1 MHPSGRPIPPPKPGR
16 TGPVSELRDSGIS
29 VTDEA
34 PATTTKASTML
45 PSRGGPAPMPVGG
58 VRQLACRFESIGL
71 RYSVPTLTSETTH
84 GLRKAPSIPQNS
96 LQTPKKSSFK
106 PVIAPKPDW
115 RRKDIPPGQ
124 RAQALEE
131 RANAIAEQIY
141 DTVCERYSTHTSSAS
156 LVNREHSGRE
166 GISLDQD
173 EPCVDILNE
182 ELENP
187 ASTDGYS
194 SFESSTDDEETPDE
208 SGTDHYYSH
217 VPATTTDAASERRL
231 SLDSN
236 RSSDHI
242 AKVIDELI
250 EKERR
255 YIETLDQG
263 IKNYVPT
270 MYSQTLPAALRGQR
284 AIIFINVEEILRT
297 HRDHLLPDLERAAGS
312 LLTANGQ
319 GEARVVEDI
328 ARTFLEYIE
337 NDRFYCY
344 VQYAMHHA
352 ESEALRLRYSDYFLK
367 IQHDLNDRLG
377 LNSLLLQPIQRL
389 PRYKLL
395 LNEMV
400 KDLLKEAD
408 GKRTLNRRTA
418 LLCKVDKRLSNLI
431 DRVNQ
436 AINIRDIRQCSG
448 SSSTRSLSHT
458 SDTPLTLILQPE
470 GNRNPDRD
478 TPINLLYQ
486 GKFLRLFLLDIYDV
500 NVRRKYSAKLFAFE
514 KLLIYVEILRDRMEY
529 RGHYT
534 NTELAYTV
542 EGTNRIV
549 LFAGSRATQEII
561 VQSETHM
568 EMRPLVSFLQ
578 QMTRSAIYDSLHGKA
593 DHDMDVGTD
602 EHKFDYEEDAEP
614 FDDSDD
620 QPEVWDEQRLTTS
633 LIEAQE
639 QFLEVLQA
647 NQSFYLDTLSGEL
660 KQKLTGFLKTF
671 EVIKQLHKE
680 ILQDISQTP
689 NAPNTVCRC
698 FERYLLSDV
707 FVPYFQYL
715 REIRRAIKYV
725 QLCQM
730 PSNFHNRVASTVEKF
745 TFLCIEHLQEFNRYF
760 ETLIVKYSDDSTLNL
775 PIDTELF
782 QRLAF
787 VQVRLNAYRTDLV
800 LNYNLFLLDER
811 LPGCG
816 LVFYNDRAVLS
827 GPFHDTDAGPCRVF
841 VCERAAVC
849 VKLQDVP
856 EQGKTVERFVRV
868 LFLDRFA
875 GRGMLMRARRSKRQR
890 QRVNFLIDG
899 TKYRIDF
906 SDRQS
911 QNKFFQNYVDKYTKM

>member
-1 MHPSGRPIPPPKPGR
+1 MHPTGRPIPPPKPGR
-16 TGPVSELRDSGIS
+16 IGPVSEQRDSGIS
-29 VTDEA
+29 VTDEP
-34 PATTTKASTML
+34 PAAMPKVSTAV
-45 PSRGGPAPMPVGG
+45 PSPGSPAPMPVGG
-58 VRQLACRFESIGL
+58 VRQLASRFESIGL
-71 RYSVPTLTSETTH
+71 RYSVPTLTPETPP
-84 GLRKAPSIPQNS
+84 GLRKAPNIPPKNS
-96 LQTPKKSSFK
+96 TLPKKSSIK
-106 PVIAPKPDW
+106 PLIAPKPDW
-115 RRKDIPPGQ
+115 RRKDIPPAQ
-124 RAQALEE
+124 RAQALEQ
-131 RANAIAEQIY
+131 RANEIAEQIY
-141 DTVCERYSTHTSSAS
+141 DTVCE
-156 LVNREHSGRE
+156 
-166 GISLDQD
+166 SLDRD
-173 EPCVDILNE
+173 EPCVDALYE
-182 ELENP
+182 DLENP

-194 SFESSTDDEETPDE
+194 SFESSTDDEETPEE
-208 SGTDHYYSH
+208 SGTEPYYSH
-217 VPATTTDAASERRL
+217 VPTTNTTGVASERRS

-297 HRDHLLPDLERAAGS
+297 HRDHLLPDLELAAGS

-319 GEARVVEDI
+319 GEARVVEHI

-367 IQHDLNDRLG
+367 VQHDLNDRLG

-448 SSSTRSLSHT
+448 SAPTRSLAHT
-458 SDTPLTLILQPE
+458 SETPLTLILQPE

-529 RGHYT
+529 RGHYA
-534 NTELAYTV
+534 NTELGYTE

-549 LFAGSRATQEII
+549 LFAGSRQTQEII
-561 VQSETHM
+561 VQSETHT
-568 EMRPLVSFLQ
+568 EMQPLVSFLQ
-578 QMTRSAIYDSLHGKA
+578 QMTRSGIYDSLRGRG
-593 DHDMDVGTD
+593 DDDTSDETD
-602 EHKFDYEEDAEP
+602 QHTFDYEEDIEP
-614 FDDSDD
+614 NDDED

-639 QFLEVLQA
+639 QFLEVLEA
-647 NQSFYLDTLSGEL
+647 NQSFYLDTLSVEL

-671 EVIKQLHKE
+671 ETIKQLHKE

-689 NAPNTVCRC
+689 NAPNTICRC
-698 FERYLLSDV
+698 FERYLL
-707 FVPYFQYL
+707 
-715 REIRRAIKYV
+715 
-725 QLCQM
+725 
-730 PSNFHNRVASTVEKF
+730 NFHNRVASTVEKF

-775 PIDTELF
+775 PIDKELF

-787 VQVRLNAYRTDLV
+787 VQVRLNAYRNDLV

-816 LVFYNDRAVLS
+816 LVFYNDRAVLD
-827 GPFHDTDAGPCRVF
+827 GAFHDPDAGPCRLF

-856 EQGKTVERFVRV
+856 EQGKIVERFVRV

-890 QRVNFLIDG
+890 QRVNFFIDG
-899 TKYRIDF
+899 KKYRIDF
-906 SDRQS
+906 IDRQS